1 MVRTA
6 ASGSRGRKFGE
17 PSPLRPAADP
27 APMVRMAGP
36 TTLMELEVLRGSEP
50 IEGRLSLPGPAR
62 EGPASW
68 AFVGWVAFVRAV
80 EEAIDADAA

>member
-1 MVRTA
+1 MVCTG
-6 ASGSRGRKFGE
+6 ASGTRGRKFSE
-17 PSPLRPAADP
+17 ASPLRPAAGP
-27 APMVRMAGP
+27 ARMVGMAGP

-50 IEGRLSLPGPAR
+50 IEGRLSLSGPAR
-62 EGPASW
+62 ERSASW